1 MKNGVKIV
9 IQIVILLVAVAAVY
23 GVTHKFVLAPQR
35 EQLEKQQRD
44 VTDLRRKND
53 ATDRFRLERDAL
65 QRESEAAQ
73 ARYQKVEGWL
83 LKASNTASVLTGVKD
98 AARKNGLQV
107 RVFDNTHPPYVQ
119 GINESPLKI
128 HLGGRF
134 QGQLEFLRAL
144 AFYPQIILIRTQK
157 LESLPA
163 QSTIVMELSAAT
175 PIDLPTKEA
184 VAEANAVVAK

>member
-9 IQIVILLVAVAAVY
+9 IQIVILLVAVATVY

-53 ATDRFRLERDAL
+53 AADRFRLERDAL

-73 ARYQKVEGWL
+73 ARYQKVESWL

-107 RVFDNTHPPYVQ
+107 RVFDNTHPP
-119 GINESPLKI
+119 
-128 HLGGRF
+128 
-134 QGQLEFLRAL
+134 
-144 AFYPQIILIRTQK
+144 
-157 LESLPA
+157 
-163 QSTIVMELSAAT
+163 
-175 PIDLPTKEA
+175 
-184 VAEANAVVAK
+184 

>member
-1 MKNGVKIV
+1 MKSGIKIV
-9 IQIVILLVAVAAVY
+9 IQLVVLLVAVAAVFGLSY
-23 GVTHKFVLAPQR
+23 NFVLAPKK
-35 EQLEKQQRD
+35 EQLEKQQRE
-44 VTDLRRKND
+44 VTELRRKND

-73 ARYQKVEGWL
+73 ARYQQVESWL
-83 LKASNTASVLTGVKD
+83 LKASNTASVLTSVKEE
-98 AARKNGLQV
+98 ARKNGLQV
-107 RVFDNTHPPYVQ
+107 RVFDNTHPPYVL

-134 QGQLEFLRAL
+134 QGQLGFLRAL

-163 QSTIVMELSAAT
+163 QATIVMELSAAT

-184 VAEANAVVAK
+184 VAEANAVVPK